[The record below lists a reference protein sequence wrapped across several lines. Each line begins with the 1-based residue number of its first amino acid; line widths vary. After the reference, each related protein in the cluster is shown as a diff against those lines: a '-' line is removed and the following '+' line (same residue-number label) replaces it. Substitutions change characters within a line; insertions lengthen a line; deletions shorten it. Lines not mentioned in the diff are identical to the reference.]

1 VGLEKI
7 NLFRKEK
14 GLSVEDLSILSS
26 IPMGTLSKITAG
38 ITKNPNLETVKA
50 IMTALGKT
58 IDDLYDSPENN
69 KLKKINDSFD
79 YFIERQMLLLG
90 YEVFFDPEDGNVL
103 LTGKE
108 GVFEIT
114 EVALDD
120 LRNCIPIHVVN
131 HMEEMQ

>member
-1 VGLEKI
+1 MK
-7 NLFRKEK
+7 F
-14 GLSVEDLSILSS
+14 
-26 IPMGTLSKITAG
+26 
-38 ITKNPNLETVKA
+38 
-50 IMTALGKT
+50 
-58 IDDLYDSPENN
+58 
-69 KLKKINDSFD
+69 
-79 YFIERQMLLLG
+79 
-90 YEVFFDPEDGNVL
+90 FFDPEDGNVL